1 MRKPS
6 AGIHAHVRLHAEI
19 PLIALLSRKASA
31 DRACPPR
38 SWWAARSGQC
48 DIDDQIG
55 RGQIVKALVL
65 AQVIVVGDERLDLG
79 LELAG
84 QASAERKKPENLA
97 ATVTT

>member
-1 MRKPS
+1 MRIAP
-6 AGIHAHVRLHAEI
+6 ARLV
-19 PLIALLSRKASA
+19 LGGR
-31 DRACPPR
+31 RG
-38 SWWAARSGQC
+38 SGQC

-84 QASAERKKPENLA
+84 QVSAERKKPENLA